1 MKVRHTALACTA
13 CWLSLGL
20 SLSGCSGS
28 NTQDLQR
35 FVEDVRNRQ
44 PSKIEPLPE
53 FKPYE
58 TFLYQ
63 ASDLRSPFDPG
74 APGQAEQVLTGTAS
88 NSAIHPDANRQR
100 EALEEFPLD
109 TLRMVGTLSQKGQ
122 SWGLVL
128 ANDGTIHRV
137 QPGNYLGQSHGKIRR
152 ITEFEID
159 VLEIVPDGLGGWMER
174 PASLALSE

>member
-1 MKVRHTALACTA
+1 MSHRAIKHVSAA
-13 CWLSLGL
+13 CWLALGL
-20 SLSGCSGS
+20 SLGGCGGG

-35 FVEDVRNRQ
+35 FVEEARARQ
-44 PSKIEPLPE
+44 PTKIEPLPE

-63 ASDLRSPFDPG
+63 ASDLRNPFV
-74 APGQAEQVLTGTAS
+74 ASEPGQAEQLLAG
-88 NSAIHPDANRQR
+88 NSSSKLHPDANRPR
-100 EALEEFPLD
+100 EALESFPLD
-109 TLRMVGTLSQKGQ
+109 TLRMVGTLSQHGE

-128 ANDGTIHRV
+128 ASDGTIHRI
-137 QPGNYLGQSHGKIRR
+137 QPGNYLGQNHGKVRNIS
-152 ITEFEID
+152 EFEIG

>member
-1 MKVRHTALACTA
+1 MSRHSTLVTA
-13 CWLSLGL
+13 CWLALGL

-28 NTQDLQR
+28 NTQDLQQ
-35 FVEDVRNRQ
+35 FVEKTRSQ
-44 PSKIEPLPE
+44 QHSKIEPLPE

-63 ASDLRSPFDPG
+63 AGDLRSPFDPG
-74 APGQAEQVLTGTAS
+74 VPGQTEQILTGSS
-88 NSAIHPDANRQR
+88 NGGIHPDANRPR
-100 EALEEFPLD
+100 EPLEDFPLD
-109 TLRMVGTLSQKGQ
+109 TLRMVGTLEQHGQ

-128 ANDGTIHRV
+128 ATDGTIHRV
-137 QPGNYLGQSHGKIRR
+137 QPGNYLGQNHGKIKR

-159 VLEIVPDGLGGWMER
+159 VTEIVPDGLGGWMER

>member
-1 MKVRHTALACTA
+1 MNARNNALACTA
-13 CWLSLGL
+13 CWLAITL
-20 SLSGCSGS
+20 SLSGCSSS
-28 NTQDLQR
+28 NTADLQQ
-35 FVEDVRNRQ
+35 FVGEVRSRQ

-63 ASDLRSPFDPG
+63 AADLRSPFDPG
-74 APGQAEQVLTGTAS
+74 TTGQAEQAMAGTSS
-88 NSAIHPDANRQR
+88 NNGLRPDTNRPR
-100 EALEEFPLD
+100 EPLEEFPLD
-109 TLRMVGTLSQKGQ
+109 TLRMVGTLSQQGQ

-137 QPGNYLGQSHGKIRR
+137 QPGNFLGQNHGKIKQ
-152 ITEFEID
+152 ISEFEIEL
-159 VLEIVPDGLGGWMER
+159 LEIVPDGLGGWMER